1 MEYGIYFAF
10 WFFLM
15 LSLMN
20 KCYRIYIACILFI
33 NMRYA
38 FGMLL
43 LKHPVLY
50 IYIKVE
56 ISIYQIITGVH
67 KPTTTIIY
75 SKIHPDNTAKRCNR
89 KTKFFQVSLEIYKLT
104 LQNESTKPNHP
115 TTGSLND

>member
-38 FGMLL
+38 FDMLL

-50 IYIKVE
+50 VYILRLKFQYIKLSQASTSQQPQLFTRRY
-56 ISIYQIITGVH
+56 IQTIQPNGAIAKQNFSKFRLRSTNSLFKMKALNQITQPLDH
-67 KPTTTIIY
+67 
-75 SKIHPDNTAKRCNR
+75 
-89 KTKFFQVSLEIYKLT
+89 
-104 LQNESTKPNHP
+104 
-115 TTGSLND
+115 